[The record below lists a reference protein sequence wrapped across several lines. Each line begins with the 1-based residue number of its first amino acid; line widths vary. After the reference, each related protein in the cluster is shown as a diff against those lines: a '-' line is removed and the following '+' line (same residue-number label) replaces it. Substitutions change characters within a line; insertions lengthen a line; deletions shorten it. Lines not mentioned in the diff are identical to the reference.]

1 VLRQHEEVNRWIQR
15 YREGHPLPFLANR
28 AVILV
33 DDGIATGATFYAS
46 LAALRACGVRRLIAA
61 VPVPP
66 RVPSELRSQVDEV
79 VILEAPA
86 LFFGIGQFYADFS
99 QVSDEEV
106 IECLKES
113 RAVTAIRDL
122 ADDQRSRTHGEGYRC
137 ERCWR

>member
-1 VLRQHEEVNRWIQR
+1 MPHWR
-15 YREGHPLPFLANR
+15 PFAR
-28 AVILV
+28 V
-33 DDGIATGATFYAS
+33 
-46 LAALRACGVRRLIAA
+46 GVRRLIAA

-122 ADDQRSRTHGEGYRC
+122 ADDQRSRTPQGGVSMRTLLAVDGSDQSYDAVRALSQMT
-137 ERCWR
+137 RSAP

>member
-1 VLRQHEEVNRWIQR
+1 MRRQHEEINGRIQR
-15 YREGHPLPFLANR
+15 YREGHPLPFLTNR

-33 DDGIATGATFYAS
+33 DDGATFYAS

-79 VILEAPA
+79 VILEVPT

-113 RAVTAIRDL
+113 RAVNAIRDL
-122 ADDQRSRTHGEGYRC
+122 ANDQRSRTYGEGYRC
-137 ERCWR
+137 EHCWR